1 MFNATFDQYKRD
13 QQQANGQQM
22 VIYEEPQQRL
32 SMKNQDSLVTLGQ
45 QKISDFS
52 GTTDNLHFTDY
63 KQAYTHGSTLI
74 DVNSV
79 SLKDRANSIGG
90 IKSQRSNLS
99 YQMTP
104 EDAQK
109 HARQQLREQQEEDK
123 RVQRL
128 QVYDQTHGQ
137 AYEKIHSL
145 LLR

>member
-1 MFNATFDQYKRD
+1 
-13 QQQANGQQM
+13 M
-22 VIYEEPQQRL
+22 VRYEEPQERL

-79 SLKDRANSIGG
+79 SLGDRANSIGG

-104 EDAQK
+104 KDSQK
-109 HARQQLREQQEEDK
+109 HVRQQLRDQQKEDK

-128 QVYDQTHGQ
+128 HVYDQKHGQ